1 MTAADY
7 TPTGTPALF
16 LDRDGVINRRRLDH
30 VKTWAEFE
38 FLPGALEALAQV
50 RKQRIPVV
58 VVTNQAVIGRGV
70 LGYDQVADIHD
81 RMLTAVEASG
91 GYIDRIYVCPHKPED
106 QCSCRKPG
114 TEMFARA
121 SRDLDISLAGSVMV
135 GDSEGDVAA
144 ADAAG
149 CDPVLVGEGRPN
161 GLRPEVPV
169 VPDLAGALP
178 IIRRLT
184 RRVATCC

>member
-1 MTAADY
+1 
-7 TPTGTPALF
+7 LF

-30 VKTWAEFE
+30 VKTWSEFD
-38 FLPGALEALAQV
+38 FIPGTLEALAEV

-70 LGYDQVADIHD
+70 LGYDEVAGIHE
-81 RMLTAVEASG
+81 RMLEAVEASG
-91 GYIDRIYVCPHKPED
+91 GHIDRIYVCPHKPED
-106 QCSCRKPG
+106 HCSCRKPG

-121 SRDLDISLAGSVMV
+121 SRDLGISLSGSVMV
-135 GDSEGDVAA
+135 GDSKGDVAA

-149 CDPVLVGEGRPN
+149 CDPVLVGDERPD
-161 GLRPEVPV
+161 GLRSDVPV